1 MMTIF
6 LSFIWRGGLYFF
18 PTYIW
23 GLKQANNNA
32 QRVSEAVVA
41 IHRAKGFLVQ
51 VRDSY
56 GF

>member
-1 MMTIF
+1 MTIF

-51 VRDSY
+51 VRDSH
-56 GF
+56 GC